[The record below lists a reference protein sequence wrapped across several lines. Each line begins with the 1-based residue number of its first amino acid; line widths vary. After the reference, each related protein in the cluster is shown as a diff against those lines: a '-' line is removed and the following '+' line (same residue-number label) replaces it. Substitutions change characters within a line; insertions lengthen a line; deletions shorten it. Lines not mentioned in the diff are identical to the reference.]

1 MTSHHSP
8 QNIEFYSITF
18 YSVPMKCIEQM
29 VILHPGL
36 LLWIKGQRFQLGSCF
51 ASPNVLEV
59 VLA

>member
-1 MTSHHSP
+1 
-8 QNIEFYSITF
+8 
-18 YSVPMKCIEQM
+18 MKCIEQM